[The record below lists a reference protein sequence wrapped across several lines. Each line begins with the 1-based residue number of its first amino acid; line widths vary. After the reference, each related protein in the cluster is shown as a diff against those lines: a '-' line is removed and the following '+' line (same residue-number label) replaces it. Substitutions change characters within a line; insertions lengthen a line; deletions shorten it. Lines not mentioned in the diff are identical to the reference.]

1 MGQKLSPLDE
11 KLYFRV
17 DEVLHYIW
25 DPIGIS
31 GVPQARDEYHGYTP
45 AVFSLLKMDAN
56 IEAIATHLQQIRVDR
71 MGLDKNY
78 KRDLEIAVVLV
89 EWKKAISQV
98 GQ

>member
-31 GVPQARDEYHGYTP
+31 GAPQARDEYYGYIP
-45 AVFSLLKMDAN
+45 AIFSLLKMDAS
-56 IEAIATHLQQIRVDR
+56 IEVIANHLQQIRTDH
-71 MGLDKNY
+71 MGLDSDC
-78 KRDLEIAVVLV
+78 KRDLETADILID
-89 EWKKAISQV
+89 WKGAITQA
-98 GQ
+98 GR